1 MNNTPWT
8 DKEVTAAV
16 RLCKAS
22 TSVEEALGKI
32 RVELKRS
39 TNPSN
44 LREIFKRHGK
54 PVPRDLVKRPAPS
67 PLDLDAVSATMR
79 QRATDRDVA
88 ELQRQL
94 LQHQAN
100 EKLFRKL
107 GKVPEI
113 KVNRSRPKSGLRSAT
128 PISMASDWHIGESVS
143 AEETLGKNTYDI
155 AEARR
160 RAANYWD
167 NVLWLRKDAKRTQ
180 SCDDHVLNLNGDMI
194 SGAIHPELSETQ
206 CAQLADQVDECVA
219 MIMPGIEALA
229 ADCRQLLV
237 PCTHGNHGRI
247 TEKSRIK
254 TGWSN
259 SLETQLYRRLRD
271 RAHDKGLDNVK
282 FYIPRAENLQIDVM
296 GYRLQFQHGT
306 QFRSAGGIG
315 GILVPLTKAC
325 TRMQASVFANY
336 YFFGH
341 FHTACMFEMVIVNGS
356 LIGDSAY
363 SRAHGMTYREPEQVN
378 AVIDERRGLR
388 RFDPVSVT

>member
-8 DKEVTAAV
+8 DKEVAAAV
-16 RLCKAS
+16 RLCKGS
-22 TSVEEALGKI
+22 GSVEEAIGKI

-39 TNPSN
+39 TTPSS
-44 LREIFKRHGK
+44 LRDVFGRHGK
-54 PVPRDLVKRPAPS
+54 PAPRDLVKRSAPS
-67 PLDLDAVSATMR
+67 VLDLDAAGATMR

-88 ELQRQL
+88 KLQAML
-94 LQHQAN
+94 LQADAN
-100 EKLFRKL
+100 ERLFRKL

-113 KVNRSRPKSGLRSAT
+113 KINRSRPKSGKRAAT
-128 PISMASDWHIGESVS
+128 PLSMASDWHVGETVS
-143 AEETLGKNTYDI
+143 HEETLGKNHYDI

-160 RAANYWD
+160 RAGNYWD
-167 NVLWLRKDAKRTQ
+167 NVLWLRKEAKRTQ

-194 SGAIHPELSETQ
+194 SGNIHPELSETQ
-206 CAQLADQVDECVA
+206 CAQLADQVDECVG
-219 MIMPGIEALA
+219 MIMPGIAALA
-229 ADCRQLLV
+229 ADCRRLLV

-247 TEKSRIK
+247 TEKSRVK

-271 RAHDKGLDNVK
+271 RAKDQGLDNVE

-306 QFRSAGGIG
+306 QFRSQGGIG
-315 GILVPLTKAC
+315 GILVPLVRAC

-341 FHTACMFEMVIVNGS
+341 FHIACMFEMCLVNGS

-363 SRAHGMTYREPEQVN
+363 SRAHGMTYREPEQINV
-378 AVIDERRGLR
+378 VIDEKRGLR
-388 RFDPVSVT
+388 RFDPVSVR